1 MLEMTKKKINDTCC
15 PPKPR
20 LEKRPL
26 LSAKQAARLAAI
38 FKILAN
44 DTRLRILHALTIAQ
58 ELPVGDIAKQVGMK
72 PQAVSNQLQRLADQ
86 GIVGSRREGQSIH
99 YQIIDPCV
107 EGLLDQ
113 GLCLAEDAAE
123 RTTK

>member
-1 MLEMTKKKINDTCC
+1 MTKKKINYTCC
-15 PPKPR
+15 PPKPS

-26 LSAKQAARLAAI
+26 LSVNQSARLAAI

-44 DTRLRILHALTIAQ
+44 DTRLRILHALTITQ
-58 ELPVGDIAKQVGMK
+58 ELSVGDIAKQVAMK

-86 GIVGSRREGQSIH
+86 GIVGSRREGQSIY

-123 RTTK
+123 RARK

>member
-1 MLEMTKKKINDTCC
+1 MAKKHKMNDICC
-15 PPKPR
+15 PPKPSVK
-20 LEKRPL
+20 KRPL
-26 LSAKQAARLAAI
+26 LSAKQAACLAAI

-58 ELPVGDIAKQVGMK
+58 ELSVGDIAKKVGMK

-86 GIVGSRREGQSIH
+86 GIVGSRREGQSIY

-107 EGLLDQ
+107 EGLLEQ

-123 RTTK
+123 RAEK

>member
-1 MLEMTKKKINDTCC
+1 MTKKRKSDVCC
-15 PPKPR
+15 PPKPKVG
-20 LEKRPL
+20 ERPL
-26 LSAKQAARLAAI
+26 LGAKQSARLAAI

-86 GIVGSRREGQSIH
+86 GIVGSRREGQSIY
-99 YQIIDPCV
+99 YQIIAPSV

-123 RTTK
+123 RAKK